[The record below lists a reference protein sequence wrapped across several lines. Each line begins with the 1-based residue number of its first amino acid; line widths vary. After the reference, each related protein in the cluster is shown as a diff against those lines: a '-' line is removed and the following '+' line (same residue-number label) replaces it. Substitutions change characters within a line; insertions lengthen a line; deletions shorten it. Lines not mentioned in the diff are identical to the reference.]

1 LLLVAGGAIAL
12 MWGAGREIVSAYG
25 GGRAESAL
33 QIYHSLL
40 GVAVLMGNGLAG
52 LFWVLAGPSA
62 AFGFSAWALGLGL
75 ALTVAWLPWLRRGFP
90 D

>member
-1 LLLVAGGAIAL
+1 
-12 MWGAGREIVSAYG
+12 MWGAGREIVSAYAG
-25 GGRAESAL
+25 DRVESAL
-33 QIYHSLL
+33 QTYNSLL
-40 GVAVLMGNGLAG
+40 AVAVLVGNGLAG
-52 LFWVLAGPSA
+52 LLWILAGPSA